1 MNKLAKEIIK
11 GDVIKIEWGAAP
23 FPTWH
28 EVRSVVEHD
37 EVTQIEI
44 KTTWGEETIDFEQNE
59 IVEVR
64 E

>member
-1 MNKLAKEIIK
+1 MNKLAKDIIK

-28 EVRSVVEHD
+28 EVRSVVENG
-37 EVTQIEI
+37 EYTQIEI
-44 KTTWGEETIDFEQNE
+44 KTTWGEETIDFEQSE
-59 IVEVR
+59 IVEVK

>member
-1 MNKLAKEIIK
+1 MNKLAKDIVK

-28 EVRSVVEHD
+28 EVRSVHEDGEGV
-37 EVTQIEI
+37 QIEI

>member
-1 MNKLAKEIIK
+1 MNKPAKEIVK
-11 GDVIKIEWGAAP
+11 GDVIKIEWGAAQ

-28 EVRSVVEHD
+28 EVRSVHEDGEGV
-37 EVTQIEI
+37 QIEI
-44 KTTWGEETIDFEQNE
+44 KTTWGEETIDFEQNG